1 MVNEHVLIEN
11 IHIRTFLNNP
21 PVHTCTTWIQSGQ
34 IICNY
39 YDVMTLEYDLEMISL
54 KIESSDYDKF
64 QFRWLENAV
73 TVI

>member
-1 MVNEHVLIEN
+1 
-11 IHIRTFLNNP
+11 
-21 PVHTCTTWIQSGQ
+21 
-34 IICNY
+34 
-39 YDVMTLEYDLEMISL
+39 MTLEYDLEMISL